1 MFPSL
6 NVHKKSQSTKTQM
19 SFTATP
25 IGIAFVLQQ
34 ASSFFRH
41 ISQEPPQL
49 KAIENNSENMNSNI
63 HWKNQ
68 NNHDYSIA
76 FKNEWFW

>member
-1 MFPSL
+1 MYP
-6 NVHKKSQSTKTQM
+6 
-19 SFTATP
+19 
-25 IGIAFVLQQ
+25 
-34 ASSFFRH
+34 SFFRH
-41 ISQEPPQL
+41 ISKEPPQL
-49 KAIENNSENMNSNI
+49 KAIENNSENMNLNI

>member
-1 MFPSL
+1 MFIK
-6 NVHKKSQSTKTQM
+6 NRNQQKRKM